1 MPPFWSM
8 SWAQALAKLTGSARA
23 GLAASA
29 SAAFA
34 VCGITS
40 GSEMMLLRRI
50 WAPFR
55 PWDGSVGQIASLRF
69 WYGSAVVGSVSLAFS
84 PRYGA
89 PEWPLGANGGR
100 SPGCARSSGKAGRP
114 LVGLNRMAG
123 RVAVGCA
130 PNQSRS
136 AIIEPGWPARAG
148 TLLPLAPVD
157 ELPRR
162 GRSTQELVFSGSP

>member
-8 SWAQALAKLTGSARA
+8 FWAQALAKLTGSARA

-34 VCGITS
+34 VCGMTS
-40 GSEMMLLRRI
+40 GSETMLLRRI

-89 PEWPLGANGGR
+89 PEWPLGANGGALA
-100 SPGCARSSGKAGRP
+100 GCGR
-114 LVGLNRMAG
+114 GNGA
-123 RVAVGCA
+123 
-130 PNQSRS
+130 SRRT
-136 AIIEPGWPARAG
+136 I
-148 TLLPLAPVD
+148 D
-157 ELPRR
+157 
-162 GRSTQELVFSGSP
+162 